1 MTKPPLDSEPPR
13 TYSSLVLCIAAAF
26 STMTYASPGAILEP
40 KKKYKFA
47 NDTFLT
53 IIEETLT
60 EVILKINEKQE
71 KIFKQ
76 CTSKAVYSCT
86 KFIIT
91 HAEGSEIFGKTNGE
105 YNSHSLIRHSIS
117 QSINAAGIVTINP
130 PAPAGS
136 LGTQTVW
143 TCPEDYW
150 PRSETIAPKQIR
162 KTCVIKTQ
170 PAKNKGP
177 SDISCPSPYGGNPIN
192 FAIGNKYQEEID
204 LRGGRGNALILSR
217 NYNSLDG
224 YWRHNFSMRLDIDLP
239 RSTIYLTRETGRL
252 NTFSLNNGTITA
264 EATELGSLIKL
275 DNRWIY
281 SAKNNDQFIFNDRGA
296 LIRQNLQSGVQRSIS
311 YSQNKVFVTDNFGNS
326 LELTQDENNQPL
338 GFRSSSVEGRYD
350 YSTSGQLI
358 KSQVTLNGVSKTRL
372 YHYEDEHNPRL
383 LTGLTDERGIRF
395 ATWSY
400 DDQGRA
406 ISSEHAGGMEKI
418 QIVYNNDGSTT
429 VTNELG
435 KVTRY
440 RFQNLQGLQRIIAII
455 GEPSV
460 DCPSSNSSFTY
471 TSRGQLA
478 SKRDNN
484 GNLTTYQYNARGL
497 ETSRTEAAGT
507 AQTRT
512 ITTDWHP
519 TLFLPVQVSEPGRI
533 TRYQYDAEGRKTG
546 ETVTTR

>member
-1 MTKPPLDSEPPR
+1 MIAPHLNLALPR
-13 TYSSLVLCIAAAF
+13 ICSHFALCIGVAL

-40 KKKYKFA
+40 KKKYKFT
-47 NDTFLT
+47 NDTYPP

-60 EVILKINEKQE
+60 EIILKINEKQE
-71 KIFKQ
+71 EMFSQ
-76 CTSKAVYSCT
+76 CTSKTTYSCT
-86 KFIIT
+86 KFVIT
-91 HAEGSEIFGKTNGE
+91 HAEGSEVFGKTNGE
-105 YNSHSLIRHSIS
+105 YNSHSLIRYSIS
-117 QSINAAGIVTINP
+117 QSRNTAGIVTVDP

-136 LGTQTVW
+136 LGTETVW
-143 TCPEDYW
+143 TCPENYW
-150 PRSETIAPKQIR
+150 PRSESIAPKQSR
-162 KTCVIKTQ
+162 RTCVIDSP

-192 FAIGNKYQEEID
+192 FAVGNKYQEEID
-204 LRGGRGNALILSR
+204 LQDGIGNALILSR
-217 NYNSLDG
+217 VYNSLDG

-239 RSTIYLTRETGRL
+239 RSTIYLTRETGKL
-252 NTFSLNNGTITA
+252 NTFSVNNGIITA
-264 EATELGSLIKL
+264 EATELGSLARV

-281 SAKNNDQFIFNDRGA
+281 TATNNDQFIFNDSGA
-296 LIRQNLQSGVQRSIS
+296 LVRQNLQSGAQRSIS

-326 LELTQDENNQPL
+326 LELTQDENSQPL
-338 GFRSSSVEGRYD
+338 GFRSNSVEGSYD

-358 KSQVTLNGVSKTRL
+358 KSKITLNGMSKTRL

-418 QIVYNNDGSTT
+418 QIVYNSDGSTT

-460 DCPSSNSSFTY
+460 NCPSSNSSFTY

-507 AQTRT
+507 AQART

>member
-1 MTKPPLDSEPPR
+1 
-13 TYSSLVLCIAAAF
+13 
-26 STMTYASPGAILEP
+26 
-40 KKKYKFA
+40 
-47 NDTFLT
+47 
-53 IIEETLT
+53 
-60 EVILKINEKQE
+60 
-71 KIFKQ
+71 
-76 CTSKAVYSCT
+76 
-86 KFIIT
+86 
-91 HAEGSEIFGKTNGE
+91 
-105 YNSHSLIRHSIS
+105 
-117 QSINAAGIVTINP
+117 
-130 PAPAGS
+130 
-136 LGTQTVW
+136 
-143 TCPEDYW
+143 
-150 PRSETIAPKQIR
+150 
-162 KTCVIKTQ
+162 
-170 PAKNKGP
+170 
-177 SDISCPSPYGGNPIN
+177 
-192 FAIGNKYQEEID
+192 
-204 LRGGRGNALILSR
+204 
-217 NYNSLDG
+217 
-224 YWRHNFSMRLDIDLP
+224 MRLDIDLP

-252 NTFSLNNGTITA
+252 NIFSLNNGTITA

-311 YSQNKVFVTDNFGNS
+311 YSQNKLFVTDNFGNS

-358 KSQVTLNGVSKTRL
+358 KSQITLNGMSKTRL

-507 AQTRT
+507 AQART

-533 TRYQYDAEGRKTG
+533 TRYQYEAEGRKTG